1 MLIYLIGY
9 YFVLIFSIVFKFLN
23 SEYLNVEFLKE
34 YNNYKLFHYN
44 SVDGK
49 FIFQSILNVIS
60 FIPLGFLLLY
70 NIRKPLISVIC
81 ILLTTVCFEI
91 IQLEFGIG
99 VFDINDIFFNF
110 TGGLIGV
117 VFYFILS
124 KTKK

>member
-1 MLIYLIGY
+1 M
-9 YFVLIFSIVFKFLN
+9 IFSIVFKFLN

-70 NIRKPLISVIC
+70 NIRKSLISVIG

-117 VFYFILS
+117 FFYFILS